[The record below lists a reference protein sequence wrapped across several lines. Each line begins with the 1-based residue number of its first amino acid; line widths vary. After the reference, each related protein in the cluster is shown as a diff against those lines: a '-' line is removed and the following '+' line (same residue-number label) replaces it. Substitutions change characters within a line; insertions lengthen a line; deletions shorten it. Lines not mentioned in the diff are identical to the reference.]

1 MLFIGLIKFKRAL
14 TDEVAAENVKD
25 IEDDRSAGVRILSVY
40 WTLGEDDTVVLF
52 EAPDEKTA
60 MNMALKRTDRME
72 TRTLVAVPADE
83 RSPTGPA

>member
-40 WTLGEDDTVVLF
+40 WTLGEYDTVVLF